1 MMILIA
7 YASRHGGTREIAEK
21 IADHLE
27 KDGFKVR
34 VSDVGRVG
42 DISDY
47 EAVILGSA
55 VYLGQWQKKAV
66 RFVKKHAGKLTG
78 KKVWIFSSGPTG
90 EGDPVTLLNGWKI
103 PGKLTAFMEE
113 IGPEDIAVFHG
124 VVIREKLGG
133 LARFMIDK
141 VESPVGD
148 YRDWQMIS
156 NWAEQIGKSLKD
168 YNL

>member
-1 MMILIA
+1 MLP
-7 YASRHGGTREIAEK
+7 GGTREIAEK

-27 KDGFKVR
+27 KDGFKVS
-34 VSDVGRVG
+34 VSAVGRVG

-47 EAVILGSA
+47 GAVILGSA

-66 RFVKKHAGKLTG
+66 RFVKKHAGKLAR

-90 EGDPVTLLNGWKI
+90 EGDPVTLLKGWEI
-103 PGKLTAFMEE
+103 PGKLTAVMEQ
-113 IGPEDIAVFHG
+113 IGPEDITVFHG
-124 VVIREKLGG
+124 VVVREKLSG

-156 NWAEQIGKSLKD
+156 DWARQIGKSLKD
-168 YNL
+168 HNF